1 MGNLNCISESGQK
14 TLQFSQKKTIS
25 LKNEDNDDNV
35 IMATGEK
42 EQFLL
47 AKENI
52 KGDIFVSF
60 YKRLKIC
67 ISALTAVSQLLR

>member
-25 LKNEDNDDNV
+25 LKNVDNEDNV

-52 KGDIFVSF
+52 EGDIFVSF
-60 YKRLKIC
+60 YKSLKIC
-67 ISALTAVSQLLR
+67 VFALTFVSQLLR

>member
-47 AKENI
+47 TKENI
-52 KGDIFVSF
+52 EGDIFVSS
-60 YKRLKIC
+60 KIC